1 MEDVATSELLRQRHF
16 IKAYDAGG
24 VNTYSS
30 CLILE
35 IDVWEAFQL
44 VHKRPWLDEK
54 LHWFVQLDQRV
65 DALAEEVQRKLT
77 ANKDPKEELGIENQD
92 KWIEDESRNIEHKA
106 FLYPLFPIVQLNRRQ
121 LILEV
126 VLDTLEK

>member
-44 VHKRPWLDEK
+44 VHKRP
-54 LHWFVQLDQRV
+54 
-65 DALAEEVQRKLT
+65 
-77 ANKDPKEELGIENQD
+77 
-92 KWIEDESRNIEHKA
+92 
-106 FLYPLFPIVQLNRRQ
+106 
-121 LILEV
+121 
-126 VLDTLEK
+126 